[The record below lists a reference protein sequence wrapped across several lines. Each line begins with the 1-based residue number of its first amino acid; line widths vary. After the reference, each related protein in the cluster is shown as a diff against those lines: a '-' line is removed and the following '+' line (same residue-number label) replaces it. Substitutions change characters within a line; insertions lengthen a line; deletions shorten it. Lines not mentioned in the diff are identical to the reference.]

1 VDRGFVEHLDFNS
14 ELNQLNRPRRLTPH
28 ECSRLMGF
36 DKPGENK
43 FVIPV
48 SDTQAYR
55 QFGNSVAVPVFEA
68 VARLM
73 KDRILRAK
81 AKNEEHRPQLEFALP
96 A

>member
-1 VDRGFVEHLDFNS
+1 MESLDFNS

-36 DKPGENK
+36 DRPGESK

-73 KDRILRAK
+73 KDRILAAK
-81 AKNEEHRPQLEFALP
+81 EKTTDKERPQLEFSLAE
-96 A
+96 

>member
-1 VDRGFVEHLDFNS
+1 
-14 ELNQLNRPRRLTPH
+14 
-28 ECSRLMGF
+28 MGF
-36 DKPGENK
+36 DRPGESI

-73 KDRILRAK
+73 KDRILVAK
-81 AKNEEHRPQLEFALP
+81 AKNVGLEQPQLEIAL
-96 A
+96 AN

>member
-1 VDRGFVEHLDFNS
+1 
-14 ELNQLNRPRRLTPH
+14 
-28 ECSRLMGF
+28 MGF
-36 DKPGENK
+36 DKPGEST

-73 KDRILRAK
+73 KERILAAK
-81 AKNEEHRPQLEFALP
+81 EKTGDAERPQLEFALP
-96 A
+96 D